1 MDKLLD
7 LAAVAELLGI
17 SPVTAKIWAS
27 KRRLPV
33 VKVGRLVRV
42 SAAALEAWVQENT
55 ALRTVQA
62 PKSRPKAQKMPK
74 TARFEDILEELS
86 GERARQRGEP

>member
-42 SAAALEAWVQENT
+42 SPAALEAWLRENT
-55 ALRTVQA
+55 LPPANQA
-62 PKSRPKAQKMPK
+62 PKSRPTALKRPK
-74 TARFEDILEELS
+74 TARFEDVLEELS
-86 GERARQRGEP
+86 GARPQQGGEP